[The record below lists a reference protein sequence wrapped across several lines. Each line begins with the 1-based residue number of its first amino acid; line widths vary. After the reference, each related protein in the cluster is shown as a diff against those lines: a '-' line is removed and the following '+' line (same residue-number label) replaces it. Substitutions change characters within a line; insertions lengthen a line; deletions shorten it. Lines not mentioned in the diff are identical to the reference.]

1 MELDLAKQI
10 REEVFHA
17 RPSEVEEMIQNR
29 LEEKTWSE
37 ESWQEK
43 EEMWPIEFHLG
54 E

>member
-1 MELDLAKQI
+1 LAKQI
-10 REEVFHA
+10 PEEVFHA
-17 RPSEVEEMIQNR
+17 RPSEVGEMIQNR

-43 EEMWPIEFHLG
+43 EEMWPREFRLG